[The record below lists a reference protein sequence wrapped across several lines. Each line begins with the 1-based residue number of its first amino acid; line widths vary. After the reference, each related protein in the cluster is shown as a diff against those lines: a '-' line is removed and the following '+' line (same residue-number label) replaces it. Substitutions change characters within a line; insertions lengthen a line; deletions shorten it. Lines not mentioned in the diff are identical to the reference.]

1 MHVRRELGDEA
12 GEGLVDLGELV
23 GIPAGQWATLRGAEK
38 ELKVTKERLKLDTST
53 NRVSNQKTLQ
63 KKPKH

>member
-23 GIPAGQWATLRGAEK
+23 GRATLRGAEK

>member
-38 ELKVTKERLKLDTST
+38 ELKVTKITPMDSFVPT
-53 NRVSNQKTLQ
+53 NMWPQV
-63 KKPKH
+63 